1 MWLQLVSDWQR
12 TNWEALHVQSLGTET
27 ALLLL
32 CGHPTFPLPVAL
44 CPRLTSSP
52 PQVSRCF
59 CSSTHVYSCFPA
71 VSTTPNLTLSTW
83 EKNQWSTLQKTDWR
97 PSSRAL
103 GQAVFPNSSGLTL
116 HAGSTPKSQMGLCL
130 KNCRDG
136 GVVWFCWI
144 FLSAKEHWKAFPG
157 LAIGPC

>member
-1 MWLQLVSDWQR
+1 MI
-12 TNWEALHVQSLGTET
+12 EAFLRFLFHCDSSLCRIDKEVTERHCMCN
-27 ALLLL
+27 LSELRLP
-32 CGHPTFPLPVAL
+32 CCCFCSHPTFSLPVAL
-44 CPRLTSSP
+44 CPSLTSSL

-116 HAGSTPKSQMGLCL
+116 HAGSTPQSQMGLCL

-144 FLSAKEHWKAFPG
+144 F
-157 LAIGPC
+157 